1 MRNLKKNFTFVIKF
15 FDFFKILI
23 KMSFEYKNLKFN
35 SKNKNYKNL
44 QNFIQKEHIS
54 ANIFKL

>member
-54 ANIFKL
+54 GNIFKL